1 MDGIEEL
8 KSLLCIGGSASEEEI
23 IKSFDRIAEL
33 LINHAIIRRGERSFR
48 IEEIEFYFYNN
59 QHRDLITYPRITKPM
74 QWYRNAFFGMEEKKY
89 CYKYPHPAVTTDC
102 VIFGFDGNDIKV
114 LLIERGIEPYKGK
127 WAFPGGFLNM
137 DETAAEG
144 ALRELKEETGLENA
158 YIEQFNTYSEPD
170 RDPRERVITIAHYA
184 LVRIQEVKGGDDA
197 AKAQWFPI
205 DEVPQLAFDHDK
217 ILRDAMRKLRER
229 IHFEPIGFE
238 LLPEKFTMKDLQI
251 LYESILD
258 VKFDRRNFAKKMM
271 HYELLNQLDET
282 VRPTAKRD
290 ALLYSFNKENY
301 ELFKKKG
308 FQLEF

>member
-1 MDGIEEL
+1 
-8 KSLLCIGGSASEEEI
+8 
-23 IKSFDRIAEL
+23 
-33 LINHAIIRRGERSFR
+33 
-48 IEEIEFYFYNN
+48 
-59 QHRDLITYPRITKPM
+59 
-74 QWYRNAFFGMEEKKY
+74 MEDNKY

-102 VIFGFDGNDIKV
+102 VIFGFDGSELQV
-114 LLIERGIEPYKGK
+114 LLIERGIEPFKGK

-137 DETAAEG
+137 DETAGEG

-158 YIEQFNTYSEPD
+158 YIEQFNTYSDPG

-238 LLPEKFTMKDLQI
+238 LLPEKFTMRDLQI
-251 LYESILD
+251 LYEPILG